1 MRIKYTILACL
12 FISSTIVGQ
21 TVSKVGTTAAQFLK
35 IGIGARALALGGA
48 YSAIADDASALYW
61 NPGGLSR
68 IRKNQILLDHYDWI
82 LDVDLDFIGA
92 IITTPYGNIGAA
104 FSYLHMGEMEV
115 TTTHSPEGT
124 GEKFGAGSIM
134 AQLSFARN
142 LTDRF
147 SIGGSTKIIQENI
160 YNSRATGIAIDLGTA
175 NTLIWIKGQGII
187 LNEPSIVARNV
198 VNGDIIAVGNEA
210 MEMVGRTHSGI
221 ETLRPLKDGVIA
233 DYKMTDAMILGF
245 IRKIK
250 LSRIARPRIVICIP
264 SGVTD
269 VEQRS
274 VKESAEHANA
284 SEVYLIEEPMAA
296 AIGIGIDVSKPVG
309 NMIVDVGGGT
319 TEIAV
324 ISLNGI
330 GTIETIRIA
339 GDEQTKA
346 IIDWFKEQHKLG
358 IGERTAENIKC
369 TVGSAVRSTGTTIA
383 VKGQD
388 LITGIPKTM
397 EVSSDEVRQ
406 ALAETVFQIT
416 TAIKNALDKTPPEHS
431 SDIIDF
437 GIILTGGGALLK
449 DLDVHIRS
457 KTNLPV
463 NVSED
468 PLLSVVKGTGIVL
481 ENLKKYQD
489 VLIQP

>member
-1 MRIKYTILACL
+1 MLKVANIRN
-12 FISSTIVGQ
+12 IV
-21 TVSKVGTTAAQFLK
+21 
-35 IGIGARALALGGA
+35 
-48 YSAIADDASALYW
+48 
-61 NPGGLSR
+61 
-68 IRKNQILLDHYDWI
+68 
-82 LDVDLDFIGA
+82 
-92 IITTPYGNIGAA
+92 
-104 FSYLHMGEMEV
+104 
-115 TTTHSPEGT
+115 T
-124 GEKFGAGSIM
+124 G
-134 AQLSFARN
+134 
-142 LTDRF
+142 D
-147 SIGGSTKIIQENI
+147 
-160 YNSRATGIAIDLGTA
+160 IAIDLGTA
-175 NTLIWIKGQGII
+175 NTLVWIKGQGIV

-198 VNGDIIAVGNEA
+198 VKGDIIAVGNEA
-210 MEMVGRTHSGI
+210 REMVGRTHSGI
-221 ETLRPLKDGVIA
+221 ETIRPLKDGVIA
-233 DYKMTDAMILGF
+233 DYKMTDAMIRGF

-274 VKESAEHANA
+274 VMESAEHANA

-309 NMIVDVGGGT
+309 NMIVDIGGGT

-346 IIDWFKEQHKLG
+346 IVDWFKDQHKLG
-358 IGERTAENIKC
+358 IGERTGEDIKC
-369 TVGSAVRSTGTTIA
+369 TVGSAVRNGGQKIA

-388 LITGIPKTM
+388 MITGIPKTI
-397 EVSSDEVRQ
+397 EVSSDEIRQ
-406 ALAETVFQIT
+406 ALSETIFQIT
-416 TAIKNALDKTPPEHS
+416 TAIRNALDKTPPEHA

-449 DLDVHIRS
+449 DLDIHIRN

-463 NVSED
+463 NVAED

-481 ENLKKYQD
+481 EDVKKYRE

>member
-1 MRIKYTILACL
+1 
-12 FISSTIVGQ
+12 
-21 TVSKVGTTAAQFLK
+21 
-35 IGIGARALALGGA
+35 
-48 YSAIADDASALYW
+48 
-61 NPGGLSR
+61 
-68 IRKNQILLDHYDWI
+68 
-82 LDVDLDFIGA
+82 
-92 IITTPYGNIGAA
+92 
-104 FSYLHMGEMEV
+104 
-115 TTTHSPEGT
+115 
-124 GEKFGAGSIM
+124 
-134 AQLSFARN
+134 
-142 LTDRF
+142 
-147 SIGGSTKIIQENI
+147 
-160 YNSRATGIAIDLGTA
+160 
-175 NTLIWIKGQGII
+175 
-187 LNEPSIVARNV
+187 
-198 VNGDIIAVGNEA
+198 
-210 MEMVGRTHSGI
+210 
-221 ETLRPLKDGVIA
+221 
-233 DYKMTDAMILGF
+233 
-245 IRKIK
+245 
-250 LSRIARPRIVICIP
+250 
-264 SGVTD
+264 
-269 VEQRS
+269 
-274 VKESAEHANA
+274 
-284 SEVYLIEEPMAA
+284 MAA
-296 AIGIGIDVSKPVG
+296 AIGIGIDVRKPVG

-346 IIDWFKEQHKLG
+346 IVDWFKEQHKLG

-369 TVGSAVRSTGTTIA
+369 TVGSAVRSNGALIA

-397 EVSSDEVRQ
+397 EVSSDEIRQ

-416 TAIKNALDKTPPEHS
+416 SAIKNALDKTPPEHS

-449 DLDVHIRS
+449 DLDLHIRN

-481 ENLKKYQD
+481 ENLKKYRD

>member
-1 MRIKYTILACL
+1 M
-12 FISSTIVGQ
+12 
-21 TVSKVGTTAAQFLK
+21 
-35 IGIGARALALGGA
+35 IGIP
-48 YSAIADDASALYW
+48 
-61 NPGGLSR
+61 NF
-68 IRKNQILLDHYDWI
+68 KNI
-82 LDVDLDFIGA
+82 
-92 IITTPYGNIGAA
+92 
-104 FSYLHMGEMEV
+104 V
-115 TTTHSPEGT
+115 TG
-124 GEKFGAGSIM
+124 
-134 AQLSFARN
+134 
-142 LTDRF
+142 D
-147 SIGGSTKIIQENI
+147 
-160 YNSRATGIAIDLGTA
+160 IAIDLGTA
-175 NTLIWIKGQGII
+175 NTLIWIKGQGVI

-198 VNGDIIAVGNEA
+198 VSGDIIAVGNEA

-416 TAIKNALDKTPPEHS
+416 TAIKNALDKHLLNILRILLILGLFSQGAGHS
-431 SDIIDF
+431 
-437 GIILTGGGALLK
+437 
-449 DLDVHIRS
+449 
-457 KTNLPV
+457 
-463 NVSED
+463 
-468 PLLSVVKGTGIVL
+468 
-481 ENLKKYQD
+481 
-489 VLIQP
+489 